1 MGGFA
6 PESGDARGLFWWQN
20 RHFGW
25 FCSGIFIRPFHPN
38 IGWSCS
44 GACIICNFVN
54 NIKDFDIRHID
65 EMMTIDDIRAL
76 IASDESRTLELKK
89 TTGELKDG
97 MHAVGRNFRLRHF
110 LTTEPATA

>member
-1 MGGFA
+1 MTAG
-6 PESGDARGLFWWQN
+6 QK
-20 RHFGW
+20 HFYCEFDGTK
-25 FCSGIFIRPFHPN
+25 CSLAYCFVV
-38 IGWSCS
+38 SE
-44 GACIICNFVN
+44 IICNFVN

-97 MHAVGRNFRLRHF
+97 MHAVGQNFRLRHF